1 MTEYDNNELIKQN
14 NEKLNQ
20 INDEISKSYSEVR
33 ECLEERLYRMKRLLE
48 SGVLAEDEI
57 EHYSDQ
63 VFINQRR
70 VYDCESMRLEEMG
83 NINRIITESE
93 EAIKQEESS
102 NEDNESLNE

>member
-1 MTEYDNNELIKQN
+1 MAEYDNDELIKQN
-14 NEKLNQ
+14 NEKLSQ

-33 ECLEERLYRMKRLLE
+33 DCLEERLYRMKRLLE

-63 VFINQRR
+63 VFATQRR

-93 EAIKQEESS
+93 ETIKQDESC
-102 NEDNESLNE
+102 NEDNESLNV

>member
-1 MTEYDNNELIKQN
+1 MAEYDNDELIKQN

-33 ECLEERLYRMKRLLE
+33 DCLEERLYRMKRLLE

-63 VFINQRR
+63 VFATQRR
-70 VYDCESMRLEEMG
+70 MYDCESMRLEEMG

-93 EAIKQEESS
+93 ETIKQDESS